1 MNSKLQVIETTG
13 EQPYNKTLKMD
24 KFIGHSDEET
34 GNLHDLG
41 SDEEFYTGQTQKL
54 NSDSED
60 EEEEDQIKTKTVSK
74 KNTFDVFGGE
84 EEEEE
89 DMHSDKEEETKNGQN
104 DEQKNLN
111 ELFRKSKLLQHKA
124 KKPKGKT
131 GVVYLS
137 KIPPYMKPAKMRQ
150 ILSRFGEVDRLFLKR
165 EPQHRYK
172 QRLMQGGN
180 KKIKYEEGWAEFL
193 RKKDAKLCAES
204 LNGNKLGGKKGNFY
218 YDDIMNVKYLSGFK
232 WADLTE
238 QISRE
243 NEARQSKLQVEISQ
257 ANKLNKTFIRNVEKS
272 KMIENIKN
280 KKKKNA
286 DQDKE
291 KEEAQRRTF
300 EQRTVNT
307 TRAGAAGKFKKDTNN
322 SKLDNVLSRVF

>member
-1 MNSKLQVIETTG
+1 
-13 EQPYNKTLKMD
+13 MD
-24 KFIGHSDEET
+24 KFIGHSDEEE
-34 GNLHDLG
+34 NDFHSLG
-41 SDEEFYTGQTQKL
+41 SD
-54 NSDSED
+54 D
-60 EEEEDQIKTKTVSK
+60 ELYSSKPRQLDIETDEEEDQIETKKVSK
-74 KNTFDVFGGE
+74 KSAFDAFDDEEDKADEGKMDDSE

-89 DMHSDKEEETKNGQN
+89 GEEGAGHKT

-111 ELFRKSKLLQHKA
+111 ELFRKSKLAKLKT

-150 ILSRFGEVDRLFLKR
+150 ILSRFGELDRLFLKR
-165 EPQHRYK
+165 EAQHRYK

-180 KKIKYEEGWAEFL
+180 KKIKYEEGWAEFIK
-193 RKKDAKLCAES
+193 KKDAKICADA

-243 NEARQSKLQVEISQ
+243 NEARQSKLQMEVSQ
-257 ANKLNKTFIRNVEKS
+257 AQKLNKAFIRNVEKS
-272 KMIENIKN
+272 KMIENIKR
-280 KKKKNA
+280 KKKG
-286 DQDKE
+286 QDPSQ
-291 KEEAQRRTF
+291 KEEELRRTF
-300 EQRTVNT
+300 EQRKVNT
-307 TRAGAAGKFKKDTNN
+307 SRADAPNKFKKENN
-322 SKLDNVLSRVF
+322 TSKLDNVLSRVF